1 MEKMDKPLT
10 KNIRPDRAFAT
21 LADYESTGGYQGL
34 RKAIAELQPKDV
46 QQWVKDAGLRGGAE
60 RDLAPGSNGVWFR
73 WMIYPKRAI

>member
-34 RKAIAELQPKDV
+34 HRAHCRLAAESRAAMGQGCRV
-46 QQWVKDAGLRGGAE
+46 AGSGWRG
-60 RDLAPGSNGVWFR
+60 
-73 WMIYPKRAI
+73 I